1 MQFKYLTLKRIV
13 NFFDNL
19 GGGGGGKES
28 ALINPNPLVNIKF
41 LPGGDKVV
49 VN

>member
-13 NFFDNL
+13 NFFDNF
-19 GGGGGGKES
+19 GGWGGKES